1 MANSVTIL
9 NTVNDAVKKLMY
21 YDRKEDE
28 DLPVGAI
35 QDAVD
40 AGVITKEDIV
50 NRFREQLDTW
60 FQ

>member
-9 NTVNDAVKKLMY
+9 NTVSDAVKKLMY

-28 DLPVGAI
+28 DLPIGAI

>member
-1 MANSVTIL
+1 MANSKIILDTVT
-9 NTVNDAVKKLMY
+9 NAVKKLMY

-35 QDAVD
+35 QESVD
-40 AGVITKEDIV
+40 AGILTKDDIV

-60 FQ
+60 FR